1 MDSNTVTGLDE
12 LQKMLDSLP
21 VNIEKKLM
29 RGALE
34 AGQKV
39 VMKQAK
45 QGLHNV
51 SGKLA
56 KSLRVSSRASRGGK
70 VTAKVTAGN
79 KKVFYAHMVEFGTV
93 AHVIKGKAG
102 KALSF
107 AGGQYASVQHP
118 GAQKKPFMRP
128 ALDAAAVPDSAAF
141 KAVGAYL
148 QGKIT
153 KELDKLPDESDT
165 PA

>member
-12 LQKMLDSLP
+12 LQKRLDTLP

-29 RGALE
+29 RGALR
-34 AGQKV
+34 AGQKTV
-39 VMKQAK
+39 LEQAK

-51 SGKLA
+51 SGELA
-56 KSLRVSSRASRGGK
+56 ASLRVSTSSRGGQVK
-70 VTAKVTAGN
+70 AKVTAGN
-79 KKVFYAHMVEFGTV
+79 KKVFYAHMVEFGTA
-93 AHVIKGKAG
+93 AHVIKSKQGQ
-102 KALSF
+102 ALGF
-107 AGGQYASVQHP
+107 AGGEYASVQHP
-118 GAQKKPFMRP
+118 GAKKKPFMRP
-128 ALDAAAVPDSAAF
+128 ALDAAAVPESNAF